1 MSSSAPGRVGSP
13 SPKSNRRVRPAAVL
27 RRGRATLSCATRAC
41 SALAAAIWPIQ
52 LRKSVPAGARPIGA
66 AEPIGFDQREMFQEW
81 QAISPSALASAN
93 FAEVVYATTQLGL
106 PKSTMLNAI
115 IIGSLIE
122 VFTIPL
128 FRVYQRYRRSPA
140 ALLCRRDLHDPV
152 RLPAVLAFRH
162 QECARH
168 RRNGRRRHKLWPRPD
183 VQAALSDSGPNIRPW
198 PKFMATASVAPM
210 TSAFLVSKSQNSGKA
225 NRIVK
230 IAPAK

>member
-13 SPKSNRRVRPAAVL
+13 SPRSNRRVRPAPSLAADALRSHALHAPVL
-27 RRGRATLSCATRAC
+27 P
-41 SALAAAIWPIQ
+41 LAAAIWPIQ
-52 LRKSVPAGARPIGA
+52 FKKKRAAGARQSARPSRSASISGKCSKMA
-66 AEPIGFDQREMFQEW
+66 GDLAER
-81 QAISPSALASAN
+81 ACSAN
-93 FAEVVYATTQLGL
+93 FAVVYATTQLGL

-128 FRVYQRYRRSPA
+128 FGYISDIVGRRP

-183 VQAALSDSGPNIRPW
+183 VRAAVDLSARAFGTKVRYTGASLGFQVAAAIGGGLSPVLRP
-198 PKFMATASVAPM
+198 
-210 TSAFLVSKSQNSGKA
+210 
-225 NRIVK
+225 R
-230 IAPAK
+230 